1 MPIPEA
7 NITIK
12 DGALGL
18 VPQLSTNVVACVG
31 VSSSGTVNTV
41 QSFGAGNVQAIV
53 DAFGTGPLVEQMALI
68 AAAGAPVMGVRVTT
82 TTPGTSAAVVK
93 VGAGTSIMSLA
104 GAPNDAYELKIL
116 ITRAGTS
123 PTANEAAFKVS
134 LDGGLTYGPE
144 IAMPSSGIYIIPNTG
159 LTATWAVGTL
169 IVDNTYSSTCTAG
182 SYSTGDLNTAID
194 ALLADPREWFLL
206 NVVGVPADTSAM
218 AGVFAALDTKMTTAQ
233 TAFRFARALMSAYV
247 GADAALITSFAS
259 LSSLRVG
266 IAAGF
271 ERLVSPLNGFQLLR
285 SASFAVAKRLAQI
298 IPSEDAGRIAT
309 GSIGGEV
316 VSLARDEA
324 KTPGLDAVGVSTLRT
339 HVGLPG
345 FYVTNARLK
354 APGTSDFQFF
364 HHGRVMDLASR
375 ATRLGV
381 LRFLN
386 DSVLVDKVTG
396 FILET
401 EARKIEAYV
410 GDLVRTAV
418 TRPGYASDATVL
430 VRRNNN
436 IISDQTLYVD
446 VRVVPLGYV
455 KAITATVGF
464 FNPALQPVSA

>member
-1 MPIPEA
+1 MSIPEA

-18 VPQLSTNVVACVG
+18 VPQSTANVVACVG
-31 VSSSGTVNTV
+31 VSSAGTANVV

-53 DAFGTGPLVEQMALI
+53 DAFGSGPLVEQMALI
-68 AAAGAPVMGVRVTT
+68 AAAGAPVIGVKTTT
-82 TTPGTSAAVVK
+82 TTPGSSAAVVK
-93 VGAGTSIMSLA
+93 VGAGTSVMTLS
-104 GAPNDAYELKIL
+104 GTPNDAYELKML
-116 ITRAGTS
+116 ITRAGSS

-144 IAMPSSGIYIIPNTG
+144 VALPSAGAYVIPNTG
-159 LTATWAVGTL
+159 LTATFAVGTL

-182 SYSTGDLNTAID
+182 AYNTTDLNTAID

-206 NVVGVPADTSAM
+206 NVVGVPADSAAL
-218 AGVFAALDTKMTTAQ
+218 AGFFAALDTKMTTAQ
-233 TAFRFARALMSAYV
+233 TAFRFARAMLSAYS
-247 GADAALITSFAS
+247 GADAALITSFAA

-271 ERLVSPLNGFQLLR
+271 ERMVSPLNGAQLLR
-285 SASFAVAKRLAQI
+285 SSSFVISKRLAQI
-298 IPSEDAGRIAT
+298 PPSEDAGRIAS

-316 VSLARDEA
+316 TSLVRDEG
-324 KTPGLDAVGVSTLRT
+324 KTPALDAVGVSTLRT

-345 FYVTNARLK
+345 FYATNARLK

-364 HHGRVMDLASR
+364 HHGRVMDIASK

-386 DSVLVDKVTG
+386 DTVLVDKATG
-396 FILET
+396 FIAEA

-410 GDLVRTAV
+410 TDLVRSSV

-436 IISDQTLYVD
+436 ILSDQTLYVD
-446 VRVVPLGYV
+446 VRVIPLGYV
-455 KAITATVGF
+455 KAITATIGF